1 MPTTTRTV
9 PLATLF
15 GIRIGANPS
24 WFLALL
30 LMIAL
35 LGGRFDLVLPDASPT
50 AAYALAVAAAA
61 LFFVS
66 LIAHELGHALAA
78 RRFGIQTQGID
89 LWLLGGVAR
98 LSRDSRTPKEE
109 FVVAFAGPFVTLV
122 LCGIGVGVGLLV
134 GSPDELWD
142 ATWITGD
149 EETTTTAMALLGW
162 LTFVNGALFAFN
174 MIPAFP
180 LDGGRIARSI
190 AWAATKDRRRATTA
204 AGLLGRGF
212 AILLGAFGVYELL
225 EGDAFDGLWYLL
237 LAWFVAGA
245 ARAAVLSSEISEQ
258 LHEVTAVDIMDE
270 TPAWLPEDASALD
283 AEHETFRPFDVPWA
297 AMLDGDG
304 RYLGI
309 VTAERV
315 RAELAAGR
323 PNVPARELLDP
334 DDQPRVLP
342 DAALDD
348 LLQSTT
354 MRRLGA
360 LPVVDADGV
369 MRGLVTFAQVRAALV
384 EALPGADVRV

>member
-15 GIRIGANPS
+15 GIRIGVNPS

-35 LGGRFDLVLPDASPT
+35 LGNRFDFVLPDASDA
-50 AAYALAVAAAA
+50 AAYGLAVGAAA

-78 RRFGIQTQGID
+78 RRFGIQTEGID

-109 FVVAFAGPFVTLV
+109 FVVAAAGPFVTLV
-122 LCGIGVGVGLLV
+122 IAAIAVGVGLII
-134 GSPDELWD
+134 GSPQELWD
-142 ATWITGD
+142 AALITGD
-149 EETTTTAMALLGW
+149 EQTTTAGLAIVGWLAFVNAALL
-162 LTFVNGALFAFN
+162 LFN
-174 MIPAFP
+174 LVPAFP

-190 AWAATKDRRRATTA
+190 AWAVTGDRRRATVV
-204 AGLLGRGF
+204 AGFLGRAF
-212 AILLGAFGVYELL
+212 AVVLAAFGVYELL
-225 EGDAFDGLWYLL
+225 QGDSVGGLWYLL
-237 LAWFVAGA
+237 LAWFIWGA
-245 ARAAVLSSEISEQ
+245 AQAAVMSSEISQQ
-258 LHEVTAVDIMDE
+258 LHEVTAGAIMD
-270 TPAWLPEDASALD
+270 PQPSWLPTDATALD
-283 AEHETFRPFDVPWA
+283 AEHDTFRPFDVPWA
-297 AMLDGDG
+297 AMLDDDG

-323 PNVPARELLDP
+323 PNVAARELLDA
-334 DDQPRVLP
+334 DDAPRVPP
-342 DAALDD
+342 DAALED
-348 LLQSTT
+348 LLQSET

-360 LPVVDADGV
+360 LPVVDGDGI
-369 MRGLVTFAQVRAALV
+369 MRGLVTFAQVRAALA
-384 EALPGADVRV
+384 EALPGVDVRA

>member
-35 LGGRFDLVLPDASPT
+35 LGGRFEFVLPFAST
-50 AAYALAVAAAA
+50 ATAYALAVAAAA

-78 RRFGIQTQGID
+78 RRFGIQTEGID

-109 FVVAFAGPFVTLV
+109 FVVAAAGPFVTLV
-122 LCGIGVGVGLLV
+122 ICAIGAGVGLLL
-134 GSPDELWD
+134 GTPEQLWD
-142 ATWITGD
+142 AAWIQG
-149 EETTTTAMALLGW
+149 ERNLTTTGLALVGW
-162 LTFVNGALFAFN
+162 LTFVNGALFVFN
-174 MIPAFP
+174 MVPAFP
-180 LDGGRIARSI
+180 LDGGRIARAI
-190 AWAATKDRRRATTA
+190 AWAVTKDRRRATAA

-212 AILLGAFGVYELL
+212 AILLGAFGVFQLL
-225 EGDAFDGLWYLL
+225 EGDAVSGLWYLL
-237 LAWFVAGA
+237 LAWFIAGA
-245 ARAAVLSSEISEQ
+245 ARAAVMASEISEQ
-258 LHEVTAVDIMDE
+258 LHEVTAVDIMDDG
-270 TPAWLPEDASALD
+270 PAWLPEDATALD
-283 AEHETFRPFDVPWA
+283 AEHDTFRPFDVAWA
-297 AMLDGDG
+297 AMLDGEG

-315 RAELAAGR
+315 RAELSAGR

-342 DAALDD
+342 EAALDD
-348 LLQSTT
+348 LLQSQT

-360 LPVVDADGV
+360 LPVVDEDGV
-369 MRGLVTFAQVRAALV
+369 MRGLVTFAQVRAALA
-384 EALPGADVRV
+384 EALPGTDLRV